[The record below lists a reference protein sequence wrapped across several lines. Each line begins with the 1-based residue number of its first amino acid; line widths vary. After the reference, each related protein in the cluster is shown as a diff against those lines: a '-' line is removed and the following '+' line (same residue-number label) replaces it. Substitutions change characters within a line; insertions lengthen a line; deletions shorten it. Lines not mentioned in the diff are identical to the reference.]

1 MATEPR
7 PRARAERAAPYR
19 QPASALRARARRGRG
34 AAGLGAVLTLAAV
47 LGCQQREADA
57 QLLLPATSV
66 VATNEVLGIVTAD
79 SLRVRTQPT
88 VRAEV
93 LSYLRRGEVVEVLQ
107 HGEHEERIDG
117 DVAYWVEVTYEGV
130 RGWAFGSHVDLVA
143 PGTPADQ
150 VSERVR
156 ATRSHRD

>member
-1 MATEPR
+1 L
-7 PRARAERAAPYR
+7 RAA
-19 QPASALRARARRGRG
+19 ARRV
-34 AAGLGAVLTLAAV
+34 AAAAAV
-47 LGCQQREADA
+47 AVAAATLTGCQKHESSAGH
-57 QLLLPATSV
+57 LVLPATSV
-66 VATNEVLGIVTAD
+66 ISTSEQRGIIAAD
-79 SLRVRTQPT
+79 SLRVRAQPS

-93 LSYLRRGEVVEVLQ
+93 LSHFRRGEVVEVLQ